1 MFYKNLKALEKV
13 NKSLAIRISKI
24 RLEDAAKNISVIKN
38 DNGEFLLTKG
48 NNIIDD
54 SPSPIKS
61 SEKMYSE
68 QIQRPL
74 TRHDIIVIYGLGF
87 GNLLDYVSEK
97 SVSNIV
103 LYEPDLEIIRFT
115 MEYVDLTKYFD
126 GRLYLTNN
134 LAECSNY
141 IKNKYLIGD
150 KIECLY
156 IKNYLLYRPSEF
168 SLLTKKIADDCHNK
182 IIDINTI
189 SQMSKVWIENI
200 FSKIRLNKNLI
211 PLNLLKNCY
220 KGKTALIL
228 GAGPSL
234 KDNISKIKENRDKFV
249 IFTIHRTLEVLQ
261 NNDIVPDFCVV
272 TDAMYTNAYFPKL
285 KEEYVKSLNLVLDI
299 KSDKY
304 TAKLPCKR
312 SFIFFTNNSIFSEK
326 MLINSSSIKDLL
338 ETVGTSTLSA
348 YNCAKFL
355 GCKNFIFTGVDL
367 AFKDNTA
374 YCDGKNVVTISQ
386 SEVKIQN
393 ISRHTTQ
400 VKSVTGD
407 YVKTREDYASF
418 ISQFEAIFA
427 KDQNPNIYNL
437 TDFGAYIK
445 GMKYDSLDNII
456 KYLKINKI
464 NAENVIEETLGQSHF
479 SGQKFYQTMHN
490 IFADEY
496 KKTTPILKEAQDW
509 LDMYSEHPQFY
520 EYAST
525 IITKITSTMMLEEY
539 IQVELLE
546 FLRLIYK
553 DNESEKREF
562 LIKLFTSIIQYGKQL
577 KYLIED

>member
-1 MFYKNLKALEKV
+1 
-13 NKSLAIRISKI
+13 
-24 RLEDAAKNISVIKN
+24 
-38 DNGEFLLTKG
+38 
-48 NNIIDD
+48 
-54 SPSPIKS
+54 
-61 SEKMYSE
+61 MYSE

-577 KYLIED
+577 KYLVED

>member
-13 NKSLAIRISKI
+13 NKPLAIRLSKI

-326 MLINSSSIKDLL
+326 MLVNSSIVKDLL

-348 YNCAKFL
+348 YNCAK
-355 GCKNFIFTGVDL
+355 
-367 AFKDNTA
+367 
-374 YCDGKNVVTISQ
+374 
-386 SEVKIQN
+386 
-393 ISRHTTQ
+393 
-400 VKSVTGD
+400 
-407 YVKTREDYASF
+407 
-418 ISQFEAIFA
+418 
-427 KDQNPNIYNL
+427 
-437 TDFGAYIK
+437 
-445 GMKYDSLDNII
+445 
-456 KYLKINKI
+456 
-464 NAENVIEETLGQSHF
+464 
-479 SGQKFYQTMHN
+479 
-490 IFADEY
+490 
-496 KKTTPILKEAQDW
+496 
-509 LDMYSEHPQFY
+509 
-520 EYAST
+520 
-525 IITKITSTMMLEEY
+525 
-539 IQVELLE
+539 
-546 FLRLIYK
+546 
-553 DNESEKREF
+553 
-562 LIKLFTSIIQYGKQL
+562 
-577 KYLIED
+577 